1 MNIEL
6 VMAGADEIPVLR
18 RLMQL
23 YLYDLGSFDGWDIGD
38 DGAYGNASRIEGFWA
53 DEQRERFLVKAD
65 GKLAGF
71 VLTRAGTYF
80 SGDGAQE
87 VSEFFILKKYR
98 LHGVGRMVATHT
110 FDRFDG
116 TWEVRVMK
124 SNTPAQAFWRV
135 VIAGYTGHRH
145 EEFSAQHGSNDFVV
159 FRFKGDDR
167 RQRHLDDAKLP
178 SPA

>member
-1 MNIEL
+1 MNIQL
-6 VMAGADEIPVLR
+6 VEAGADGISVLR

-23 YLYDLGSFDGWDIGD
+23 YLYDLGSLDGWDIGD
-38 DGAYGNASRIEGFWA
+38 DGAYGNAARIEGFWS
-53 DEQRERFLVKAD
+53 DGPRDRYLVKAG

-98 LHGVGRMVATHT
+98 LHGVGRIVATHI

-124 SNTPAQAFWRV
+124 SNTPALAFWRV
-135 VIAGYTGHRH
+135 VIAGYTDHRY
-145 EEFSAQHGSNDFVV
+145 EEFSAHHDSTEFVV
-159 FRFKGDDR
+159 FRFRGEDR
-167 RQRHLDDAKLP
+167 AQRRLNDTD
-178 SPA
+178 PAPA